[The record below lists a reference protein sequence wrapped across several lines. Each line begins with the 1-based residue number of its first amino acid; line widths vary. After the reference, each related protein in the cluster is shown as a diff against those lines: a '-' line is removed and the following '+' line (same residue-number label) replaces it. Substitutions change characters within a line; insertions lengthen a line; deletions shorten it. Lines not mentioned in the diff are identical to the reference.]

1 MKSESREMTS
11 RTAKVVAKPI
21 LSIPRSSQLTTGR
34 RKASLAG
41 DPSEQP
47 QREEAVAH
55 SEGG

>member
-1 MKSESREMTS
+1 LRN
-11 RTAKVVAKPI
+11 V
-21 LSIPRSSQLTTGR
+21 QLTTGR
-34 RKASLAG
+34 GKASLAG